1 MDYEWPEFRRWYELT
16 MEEQRIYAE
25 EDESSH
31 DRLLDALDE
40 ERGPLEQAMLSREPQ
55 NLQHLG
61 MLAVIDLCYAEKR
74 DDAGIPLEHHL
85 AFGITKR
92 DAHVVEG
99 VLKLA
104 LAQSLLPGV
113 VIHGGSA

>member
-1 MDYEWPEFRRWYELT
+1 MPDFEWPEFRRWYELT

-40 ERGPLEQAMLSREPQ
+40 ERGPLEFSMVSRTPQ
-55 NLQHLG
+55 SLQQLG
-61 MLAVIDLCYAEKR
+61 MLAVIDLRYAEKR
-74 DDAGIPLEHHL
+74 DGVPNVAVLS
-85 AFGITKR
+85 FGSTEG
-92 DAHVVEG
+92 DAHLREG

-104 LAQSLLPGV
+104 LAKNLLPGV